1 MRAAGRITM
10 SRIRKGSRV
19 WSGAERLAA
28 AGSVIVAPAGD
39 YFTVAPHEMFNRPGP
54 LEIELGAGRGDFII
68 ARAAACPE
76 RNFLAV
82 ELAGT
87 IAQLMAIRAGRAGVT
102 NLCVARMDARP
113 LVHLMLPEASVAAY
127 HVYFPDPWPKERHV
141 KHRLFTPAFAAGLI
155 RTLEPDGLLFVATDV
170 AAYAERIFAT
180 LRTAGFVRAESAVP
194 GAELTGFAMK
204 FRAQGRA
211 VHAGAFRAER

>member
-1 MRAAGRITM
+1 M

-28 AGSVIVAPAGD
+28 AARVMVPNGGD
-39 YFTVAPHEMFNRPGP
+39 YFTIEPDALFARVAP

-68 ARAAACPE
+68 ARAAAYPE

-87 IAQLMAIRAGRAGVT
+87 IAQLMAIRAGRAGLD
-102 NLCVARMDARP
+102 NLRVARMDARP
-113 LVHLMLPEASVAAY
+113 LVNLMLPEASVAAY
-127 HVYFPDPWPKERHV
+127 HIYFPDPWPKERHV
-141 KHRLFTPAFAAGLI
+141 KHRLFNPILIAGLK
-155 RTLEPDGLLFVATDV
+155 RTLRHAAPLYVATDV
-170 AAYAERIFAT
+170 AAYAEAIFAA
-180 LRTAGFVRAESAVP
+180 LGAAGFVRVDDAAP

-211 VHAGAFRAER
+211 VHAGAFHRTGRTS

>member
-1 MRAAGRITM
+1 MAAGRIIM

-28 AGSVIVAPAGD
+28 ASRVLVPHQCD
-39 YFTVAPHEMFNRPGP
+39 YFTIAPRELFDRPAP
-54 LEIELGAGRGDFII
+54 LEVELGAGRGDFII
-68 ARAAACPE
+68 ARAAANPG

-102 NLCVARMDARP
+102 NLRVVRMDARP
-113 LVHLMLPEASVAAY
+113 LVHLMLPEASVTAY

-155 RTLEPDGLLFVATDV
+155 RTLAPDGRLFVATDV
-170 AAYAERIFAT
+170 AAYAEGIFAT
-180 LRTAGFVRAESAVP
+180 LLAAGFVRAESAVP

-211 VHAGAFRAER
+211 VHAGAFRVDR